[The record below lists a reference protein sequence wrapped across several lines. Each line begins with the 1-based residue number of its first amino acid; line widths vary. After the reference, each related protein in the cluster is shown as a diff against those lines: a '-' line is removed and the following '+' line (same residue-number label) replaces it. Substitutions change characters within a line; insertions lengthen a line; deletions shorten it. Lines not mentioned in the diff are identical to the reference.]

1 MKTSVLISSL
11 ILAGLTLSTSP
22 RAAFAGEGVVIAPT
36 ALRPADRSSLEAQV
50 ALARASNPAS
60 FQDLAR
66 VRAQVASLDA
76 TKRGRFVP
84 VPKLLGSMGRDA
96 LLPMLEQI
104 AVLAPPR
111 GAMTDTAWTAW
122 RTGLIEAVG
131 ALRDPRAAP
140 VLLAV
145 LQGGESDFLVVRAAA
160 AAYGKLGSDP
170 VANDLVRLS
179 RVDGPRRAA
188 ILAGMGHCR
197 RASVANELARV
208 LGRRPAPDMAV
219 HVARSLGDVGSAWA
233 WETSSLSS
241 NPEGATVRA
250 IAAQSLMDAY
260 LNYEGEVRAMAAKAL
275 MVVHA
280 PSTSALV
287 SAARSTARP
296 EQLVALDELEQM
308 LANNPIR

>member
-1 MKTSVLISSL
+1 MKTRVLISSL
-11 ILAGLTLSTSP
+11 VLAGLTLSTSP
-22 RAAFAGEGVVIAPT
+22 RAAFAGEGVVIAPS
-36 ALRPADRSSLEAQV
+36 ALRPSDRSSLEAQV

-60 FQDLAR
+60 FQQLAR
-66 VRAQVASLDA
+66 VRAQVAGLDA
-76 TKRGRFVP
+76 TKRGRLVP
-84 VPKLLGSMGRDA
+84 IPKILGSMGRDA

-104 AVLAPPR
+104 AVSAPPR

-122 RTGLIEAVG
+122 RAGLIEAVG
-131 ALRDPRAAP
+131 ALRDSRAAP

-145 LQGGESDFLVVRAAA
+145 LQGGEADFLVVRAAA
-160 AAYGKLGSDP
+160 SAYGKLGSDV
-170 VANDLVRLS
+170 VASELVRLS
-179 RVDGPRRAA
+179 RVSGPRQAA

-208 LGRRPAPDMAV
+208 LSRRPGAETAV

-233 WETSSLSS
+233 WETPSLSS

-260 LNYEGEVRAMAAKAL
+260 LSYDGEVRAMAAKAL
-275 MVVHA
+275 LVVHA

-296 EQLVALDELEQM
+296 DQLLALDELEQM